1 MAAQT
6 LCWRADHQHRS
17 CARWVRRAHTQELLR
32 YGYDAAGRLRA
43 MQQGEQ
49 QLRWDVDPA
58 GNRLPA
64 PTRPGQASEAFSQ
77 ASWAAQVHAHWRQQ
91 HFNVLGQGQSS
102 AASQPATITH
112 WPHNRIGYS
121 DKAAW
126 RYDACGNRR
135 EQLQSQGQRQVLGY
149 DGAHQLVRLELEA
162 PAMGQP
168 TAVGSSISRYVYDA
182 LGRRL
187 KKALE
192 ESESSHSS
200 HSSQNSHSNQNI
212 QNIYYGWDGDRLVH
226 TERIDAEHP
235 GQRQITHTVY
245 EPESFT
251 PLLRLSTAT
260 KQQGKPNALVQALGA
275 GLQDGDED
283 DHQALVMM
291 QAMLGAMPKDLQD
304 SAQASMQQALQQGL
318 PPSALAAMPDEG
330 KNTLQR
336 LSDLRE
342 QLEKQE
348 QSEQTPIEVL
358 YFHCDHLGTPLAL
371 TDPSRNIVWAAQLDP
386 WGNVLQEFNPQNI
399 EQPIRLPGQHHDRE
413 TGLYYNRHRYYD
425 PSIGSYINQD
435 PIGLAGGANLHR
447 YPDDPTQ
454 LTDPLGLQAT
464 ISPLASFKED
474 WATVPRSDGTPLGYG
489 CGDQSTDNFVP
500 DRPLGFNFLPA
511 CRSHD
516 ICYGSKNGPTK
527 SECDQ
532 QFKRNMEK
540 ECSNYSWVK
549 KQACQGI
556 ANDYYKAVDWFGN
569 EAFKNARK

>member
-1 MAAQT
+1 M
-6 LCWRADHQHRS
+6 S
-17 CARWVRRAHTQELLR
+17 CPVGIKL
-32 YGYDAAGRLRA
+32 
-43 MQQGEQ
+43 
-49 QLRWDVDPA
+49 
-58 GNRLPA
+58 
-64 PTRPGQASEAFSQ
+64 
-77 ASWAAQVHAHWRQQ
+77 HAI
-91 HFNVLGQGQSS
+91 
-102 AASQPATITH
+102 A
-112 WPHNRIGYS
+112 
-121 DKAAW
+121 
-126 RYDACGNRR
+126 
-135 EQLQSQGQRQVLGY
+135 
-149 DGAHQLVRLELEA
+149 
-162 PAMGQP
+162 
-168 TAVGSSISRYVYDA
+168 
-182 LGRRL
+182 
-187 KKALE
+187 
-192 ESESSHSS
+192 
-200 HSSQNSHSNQNI
+200 
-212 QNIYYGWDGDRLVH
+212 GWDGDRLVH

-386 WGNVLQEFNPQNI
+386 WGNVLQEYNPQNI

-435 PIGLAGGANLHR
+435 PIGLTGGLNKYLYTGAPL
-447 YPDDPTQ
+447 DFD
-454 LTDPLGLQAT
+454 DPLGLQSQGKAALQSRVESVRAGGSGIRAGGAK
-464 ISPLASFKED
+464 ISAGKVEAKITQGERRLGPLKQNNAAVKGS
-474 WATVPRSDGTPLGYG
+474 RGIGYEIG
-489 CGDQSTDNFVP
+489 KTCGPNEV
-500 DRPLGFNFLPA
+500 A
-511 CRSHD
+511 V
-516 ICYGSKNGPTK
+516 GPTSWK
-527 SECDQ
+527 WW
-532 QFKRNMEK
+532 EK
-540 ECSNYSWVK
+540 KLSLGDASVSVQGPGISLDPICIDPEQVVRRAAAEAVNGTINNSGLTGRAADALSNRQSALDSAIEGASK
-549 KQACQGI
+549 
-556 ANDYYKAVDWFGN
+556 
-569 EAFKNARK
+569 

>member
-1 MAAQT
+1 M
-6 LCWRADHQHRS
+6 S
-17 CARWVRRAHTQELLR
+17 CPVGIKL
-32 YGYDAAGRLRA
+32 
-43 MQQGEQ
+43 
-49 QLRWDVDPA
+49 
-58 GNRLPA
+58 
-64 PTRPGQASEAFSQ
+64 
-77 ASWAAQVHAHWRQQ
+77 HAI
-91 HFNVLGQGQSS
+91 
-102 AASQPATITH
+102 A
-112 WPHNRIGYS
+112 
-121 DKAAW
+121 
-126 RYDACGNRR
+126 
-135 EQLQSQGQRQVLGY
+135 
-149 DGAHQLVRLELEA
+149 
-162 PAMGQP
+162 
-168 TAVGSSISRYVYDA
+168 
-182 LGRRL
+182 
-187 KKALE
+187 
-192 ESESSHSS
+192 
-200 HSSQNSHSNQNI
+200 
-212 QNIYYGWDGDRLVH
+212 GWDGDRLVH

-435 PIGLAGGANLHR
+435 PIGLRGGGNFYLYPLNPVQMYDPHGLNGEGGGWEKFKNL
-447 YPDDPTQ
+447 
-454 LTDPLGLQAT
+454 
-464 ISPLASFKED
+464 FD
-474 WATVPRSDGTPLGYG
+474 W
-489 CGDQSTDNFVP
+489 
-500 DRPLGFNFLPA
+500 
-511 CRSHD
+511 
-516 ICYGSKNGPTK
+516 GSKAKDINDKAETAKKANDVIKQQKEIRKIEQQLYRCIEVPTPK
-527 SECDQ
+527 DCPTSKQLSE
-532 QFKRNMEK
+532 MEK
-540 ECSNYSWVK
+540 KAHEMRQENIK
-549 KQACQGI
+549 TTTDI
-556 ANDYYKAVDWFGN
+556 YKDLLDTPGTSTGGPITSP
-569 EAFKNARK
+569 RPRP